1 EKGFDTRQYMAPK
14 LKKESILNTPT
25 DASVGEILAKYRKL
39 ALFNDLETREESD
52 LLELTSFLH
61 ALHEYMPSRDDN
73 SLSSNQLSMAM
84 SRAQIDISDM
94 YKGIR
99 LDNPLTPQNAID
111 LVDGFKR
118 HQPLHRDY
126 AMQILFSTLAMLQ
139 DKPNNS
145 PSPALSC
152 VSRGHIFDCR
162 TLLCLRDIHG
172 QLDDLLLIFDANG
185 LPSPTNPYVFNG
197 DLVDRGPRGVECA
210 LLVFAFMLVYPEA
223 VHVNR
228 GNHEDK
234 FINASMGFMKECMAK
249 YDADVFDTFGYVF
262 SWLPV
267 RWLAVVLNKRIL
279 IVHGGVPRHHTFRL
293 DEMNAIPRADY
304 DVCRFKTRP
313 KSTSPPLEKA
323 QFKQNQIVQDI
334 LWSDPMTT
342 GADWVENRRGAGPTF
357 AFVSIDTCDSW
368 RSVGIYYGAHHVHK
382 FMAHNNLDWIIRS
395 HECVPQGFAWPFGD
409 KGTRTCAMGRWV
421 APWRCHHPL
430 SPTMQLPTS
439 TFSCHRLFLSVGM
452 LVTLFSASN
461 YCGVANN
468 LGCFMR
474 IPSSRD
480 AKPSFYQ
487 YMATASPC
495 VTNLVA
501 TNLDGLCDIICT
513 HRSDLLARFDAVDA
527 NRTHQISIAAWEEAM
542 EHVLQVKLNWAV
554 VRPLVTS
561 TAAGNPHA
569 IDYVEFL
576 NRYQVRGL
584 DDDDGDVADEARQ
597 RRRDVFNNMY
607 RYRKRLQALFQVLD
621 QDGNGTIT
629 LNELTAGI
637 DILNKHLPPGMKPF
651 THPEEL
657 MNALDLT
664 HDNAININEFM
675 ECFRIHANL
684 TSQAKWRRARS
695 KLKIMSALGM
705 LKVVSA
711 APIVTASDVSFDNP
725 AAADSPLVSPP

>member
-1 EKGFDTRQYMAPK
+1 MGNSPSRAVKEKSFHGDCAEVP
-14 LKKESILNTPT
+14 TPPPSSPGCGGSEPASPASTSTGST
-25 DASVGEILAKYRKL
+25 DDRFSLTQWK
-39 ALFNDLETREESD
+39 LFNDLETREESD

-139 DKPNNS
+139 DKPNVTYLDIA
-145 PSPALSC
+145 PHP
-152 VSRGHIFDCR
+152 HI
-162 TLLCLRDIHG
+162 TVVGDIHG

-262 SWLPV
+262 SWLP
-267 RWLAVVLNKRIL
+267 LAVVLNKRIL

-342 GADWVENRRGAGPTF
+342 GADWVENRRGAG
-357 AFVSIDTCDSW
+357 
-368 RSVGIYYGAHHVHK
+368 IYYGAHHVHK

-409 KGTRTCAMGRWV
+409 K
-421 APWRCHHPL
+421 
-430 SPTMQLPTS
+430 
-439 TFSCHRLFLSVGM
+439 GM

-487 YMATASPC
+487 YMATTSESD
-495 VTNLVA
+495 LVA
-501 TNLDGLCDIICT
+501 TNLDGLFDIIVT
-513 HRSDLLARFDAVDA
+513 HREDLLRQFQAVDSSSTQCVSTAQWDAVMQQ
-527 NRTHQISIAAWEEAM
+527 T
-542 EHVLQVKLNWAV
+542 LQMHLNWASI
-554 VRPLVTS
+554 RPLLTS
-561 TAAGNPHA
+561 TEANQT

-576 NRYQVRGL
+576 NRYQARGTCGA
-584 DDDDGDVADEARQ
+584 DDAAATPEGPAD
-597 RRRDVFNNMY
+597 RRDVFNNMY